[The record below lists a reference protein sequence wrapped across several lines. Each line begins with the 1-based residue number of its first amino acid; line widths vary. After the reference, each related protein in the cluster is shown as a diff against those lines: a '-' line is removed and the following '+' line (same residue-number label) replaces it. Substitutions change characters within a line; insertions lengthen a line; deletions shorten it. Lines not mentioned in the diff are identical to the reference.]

1 MIRRQ
6 GGYGGQGLALIKGLG
21 ETGQAVFNV
30 ATIREVA
37 VASGV
42 NPAYLNVLLHDL
54 VRAELLRRIKRGSY
68 ALAPGLPGV
77 AEPHPFS
84 IAMALVEPCAVS
96 GWSALN
102 HHGLTEQIPNRVTL
116 TTPRRIVT
124 PAMRGKTRTEPSVWA
139 VHGQE
144 FEIVRVIP
152 AHFFGQEE
160 IWLGEV
166 KVQIFDRERAILDC
180 FALPRRFGGLAE
192 GLGILEEHRKEIA
205 AKRLVAHALRYGKV
219 AVAKRVG
226 FALERVGVRA
236 SVLEP
241 LRALPVQGQRL
252 LDPTKP
258 ARGDFNSRWALREN
272 LSRRWQA

>member
-1 MIRRQ
+1 
-6 GGYGGQGLALIKGLG
+6 LALIQGLG
-21 ETGQAVFNV
+21 ETSQAVFNV

-37 VASGV
+37 AAAGV
-42 NPAYLNVLLHDL
+42 TPAYLNVLLHDL
-54 VRAELLRRIKRGSY
+54 VRTGLLRRVKRGTY
-68 ALAPGLPGV
+68 ALASGLPGV

-84 IAMALVEPCAVS
+84 IGMALVEPCAVS

-102 HHGLTEQIPNRVTL
+102 HHGLTEQIPHRVTL

-124 PAMRGKTRTEPSVWA
+124 PAMRGAMRTEPSVW
-139 VHGQE
+139 VVEGQE
-144 FEIVRVIP
+144 YEIVRVIP

-160 IWLGEV
+160 VWLGEA
-166 KVQIFDRERAILDC
+166 KVQIFDRERALLDC

-192 GLGILEEHRKEIA
+192 GLGILEEHQRQVDT
-205 AKRLVAHALRYGKV
+205 KRLVAHALRYGKV

-236 SVLEP
+236 SIIEP

-258 ARGDFNSRWALREN
+258 ACGGFNSRWALREN
-272 LSRRWQA
+272 LSGRRKA

>member
-1 MIRRQ
+1 MSRRNKR
-6 GGYGGQGLALIKGLG
+6 YGGQGLALIKGLG
-21 ETGQAVFNV
+21 ETAQAIFNI

-37 VASGV
+37 AVAGV
-42 NPAYLNVLLHDL
+42 TPAYVNVLLHDL
-54 VRAELLRRIKRGSY
+54 VRAGLLRRVKRGSY
-68 ALAPGLPGV
+68 ALATGLPGV

-96 GWSALN
+96 GWAALN
-102 HHGLTEQIPNRVTL
+102 HYGLTEQIPHRVTL
-116 TTPRRIVT
+116 TTPRRVVT
-124 PAMRGKTRTEPSVWA
+124 PAMRGATRTKPSVWA
-139 VHGQE
+139 VDGQE

-166 KVQIFDRERAILDC
+166 KVQIFDRERALLDC
-180 FALPRRFGGLAE
+180 FALPRRFGGLTE
-192 GLGILEEHRKEIA
+192 GLGILEEHWKEIST
-205 AKRLVAHALRYGKV
+205 KRLVAHALRYGKV

-226 FALERVGVRA
+226 FALERMGVRA
-236 SVLEP
+236 SVIEP

-272 LSRRWQA
+272 LSRRRQA